1 MRKVLIVLAIVT
13 LLLTQRHAADAGKG
27 GSSFRGGSS
36 SSSSS
41 HSSSSAG
48 RSYSSGGKSYS
59 SGGSGYSSAGN
70 KGYSSG
76 GSSSPPSAGKTA
88 TSGNSFSA
96 PSGKTYSSGGKSTSS
111 VAGATSSAPK
121 SSYSSPGGKSY
132 SAGSSSSSTGISRPS
147 TSASAATP
155 RAPVAYDSLPAAE
168 QKKAESRKAY
178 VAAQEPKK
186 TYTPSP
192 SPSPSPSASSGTP
205 KPIDPKDRQIIELR
219 NQLDHER
226 WVNRLPRAQVFYGS
240 YYTRPLVYYNDPYN
254 SFFWWWLLDRS
265 LDDRAYWAYHHR
277 YDMDD
282 ARYQALLARDAAL
295 QARIAQLESQN
306 IQRDRAYVPPDL
318 KDNPDLM
325 YSDDYVNA
333 VYNPQPA
340 PTVYPPVPYHPTS
353 YSDSGPSGGSAFG
366 QVLFTLFLILLVGA
380 FIGLVVWLVF
390 CKRWNI

>member
-13 LLLTQRHAADAGKG
+13 LLMTQRHAADAGKG
-27 GSSFRGGSS
+27 ASSFRGGSGA
-36 SSSSS
+36 SSSS

-59 SGGSGYSSAGN
+59 SSGSSSFSSPGG

-76 GSSSPPSAGKTA
+76 GSSSTPSAGKTV
-88 TSGNSFSA
+88 TSGSFSA
-96 PSGKTYSSGGKSTSS
+96 PSGKSYSSGGKSTSS
-111 VAGATSSAPK
+111 VAGASSSAPK
-121 SSYSSPGGKSY
+121 SNYSSPGGKSY
-132 SAGSSSSSTGISRPS
+132 SAGSSSTGTSRPS
-147 TSASAATP
+147 TGTSGATP

-168 QKKAESRKAY
+168 QKKVESRQAY
-178 VAAQEPKK
+178 VAAQQPRK
-186 TYTPSP
+186 TYIPSTGAP
-192 SPSPSPSASSGTP
+192 R
-205 KPIDPKDRQIIELR
+205 PIDPKDRQIVELR

-265 LDDRAYWAYHHR
+265 LNDRAYWAYHHR

-295 QARIAQLESQN
+295 QAQIAQLELQN
-306 IQRDRAYVPPDL
+306 VQRDRAYVPPDL
-318 KDNPDLM
+318 TANPDLM

-340 PTVYPPVPYHPTS
+340 PTAYPPVPYHPTS
-353 YSDSGPSGGSAFG
+353 YSDSGPSGGSVFG